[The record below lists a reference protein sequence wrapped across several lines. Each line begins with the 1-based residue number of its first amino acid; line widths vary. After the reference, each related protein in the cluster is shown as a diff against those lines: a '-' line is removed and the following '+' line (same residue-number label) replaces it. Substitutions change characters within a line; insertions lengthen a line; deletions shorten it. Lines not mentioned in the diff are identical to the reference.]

1 MSKKNYDYVCQCENQ
16 IDGSKVDIVIEQA
29 YLSNDNQYTIF
40 RYLDYIIRFKAPHSL
55 EKYEEI
61 KEWNDGYIVVSAK
74 YKHNVELE
82 EEYIDLAS
90 ILKKIYIDSDE
101 FLKPIKKVS
110 VLYD

>member
-1 MSKKNYDYVCQCENQ
+1 M
-16 IDGSKVDIVIEQA
+16 
-29 YLSNDNQYTIF
+29 
-40 RYLDYIIRFKAPHSL
+40 

-101 FLKPIKKVS
+101 FLKPIKKVR
-110 VLYD
+110 VLYDWSYNGDSVLQNAGCLNERDIRKIQDFIKKNYQDMYLKWANYSSEGFFEK